1 MENTCPEIEV
11 APQSQFSCPTKNADG
26 EKKKISLAEVPKGQ
40 TTFDVVKEKFSFGL
54 YKKAAQSQIG
64 DSEQRTF
71 DDWVR
76 RNINVRE
83 CCKFVKKKENKDDP
97 ICKCGNKRS
106 GHIRRTVEMGPEA
119 KWDQLSCTTLLENNA
134 YGEIN
139 FTDIDMP
146 TEPQYMRIA
155 VDNGRAETIKK
166 LQRLFTEFW
175 KLEEPNLLISVTGGA
190 KSFNVSQDICGSFQQ
205 GLLSAAKSTN
215 AWLITGGQ
223 NCGVMKLVGDVIGR
237 SVFTSKIST
246 IGVGNWGK
254 TWRREMLLNKNKKN
268 RHAVDYKLDTPDK
281 GFAALDP
288 HHTHH
293 FLVDDGTTGKDGIEI
308 DFRGELES
316 LICNMFTKDGV
327 PLPMVTIMIEGG
339 MQSLDQAV
347 STLRKGK
354 ILVVLKGSGRAS
366 DILCYGLENITTSE
380 REENGEIFTEP
391 TLSDVCKEE
400 MIRLILK
407 DFSKYSAQGIVEKMI
422 DAVMEI
428 STYRENVTVFSIYNP
443 QPLDFYILSS
453 FMKSS
458 AGGATRMRQMRLAVT
473 WGHAQV
479 VRESIFARQNRKFST
494 EELNSLLLFS
504 IIKQRTEFVK
514 LLIDHGAN
522 VKEFATQAN
531 LTRLYNELRT
541 STTAYRLLEV
551 RRGKENFERGVTL
564 SDVGEIINHI
574 MQGSFT
580 SILCDEKYNK
590 TAQGNETFENPF
602 DMMTIYSCFADD
614 QSMALLFWEN
624 CKTPIATGLVA
635 QKLFSYFDKMENKW
649 ARMDEEMTEKL
660 ENAAREFE
668 TLSCGLMTVCC
679 NNYDKAEWTNILTA
693 RRKDWGDLN
702 VFAIAKITGS
712 RNFISHVGYQSYL
725 TDIWM
730 GGIHAST
737 PTWKVLLCIIPP
749 FPIFLTFTSKSSTED
764 SSANSRLEEKAG
776 ELEEDTQA
784 FITNKKKL
792 ELFYKSPVIKFI
804 LNTITYLIFLGVF
817 TATLLG
823 YSSGKTFNDIEFAHL
838 YTLVFVISTFP
849 VEFYLILGK
858 HTQSFTK
865 KFAIHFKKLYNLL
878 DFIVVL
884 MFLFA
889 FWIKVKIKLEYPQH
903 CKNWSTEVVKIQDG
917 RSTVRFNHT
926 HFVALDCSANDLIV
940 DGSNTENVPNVC
952 MNLTNEL
959 SAACMTRF
967 DLNNFSEYHQYRM
980 VASLCFAFYCF
991 TFMRMFE
998 INSKIG
1004 PKLFMIRRM
1013 SIDLFFFIFLLLV
1026 FTATYCITSE
1036 ALMYPFNK
1044 NTLGDTIFH
1053 AGKRAYLNV
1062 FGDINIKGF
1071 DNNMLEGHCS
1081 INSFNDTFNETY
1093 LDSEGLQS
1101 SENYNIMGCVR
1112 NTTVGKINYYF
1123 TFFFLCLYLLFVNIM
1138 LINLLIAIFSNTYTD
1153 SEAKSGIIYKTQRA
1167 EVILQFRKRPWLPNP
1182 LSLLYFIGL
1191 ALNKLVNKSLRRDK
1205 RKKIDNQEASSNA
1218 YRASLIEKEC
1228 VGIYLRKKKQ
1238 NEVTP
1243 TSLLEELDKKSMEL
1257 QKKLENLKKQVKKTL
1272 GADNNST
1279 LKGNTMSRTFKK
1291 CKSLTTF
1298 KAMNFGFPK
1307 TTKPAKTSGLPKPSS
1322 PTKGVS
1328 SDKTSSHDVTNKSTN
1343 LESVSLVTHPVHKLS
1358 RSSPYG
1364 GKGDVMRAV
1373 VPEDKVSWNILHE
1386 WYDPTDFTDDAVA
1399 DTDTD
1404 DVETI
1409 LFNAVD
1415 EIDRISLYKP
1425 YIVADGDPMNPV
1437 GRTGLKGR
1445 GCLRRRGPNKFAVT
1459 IITRWSRTESGSAVL
1474 FKSKRAVEVL
1484 LVQSDTSPLLT
1495 LPKIACDAFIDVNSH
1510 KKVMK
1515 KVCFYD
1521 REVTTDNE
1529 NVKTFIDAAF
1539 DGKYTIIYKGYFD
1552 DTVNTDNAWVEVH
1565 VANVHVEGNFSP
1577 LPPTTGIQT
1586 EKTVWTKLD
1595 KKANLRLNDA
1605 WLLKLACNKLH
1616 SYNPWSNDILI

>member
-1 MENTCPEIEV
+1 
-11 APQSQFSCPTKNADG
+11 
-26 EKKKISLAEVPKGQ
+26 
-40 TTFDVVKEKFSFGL
+40 
-54 YKKAAQSQIG
+54 
-64 DSEQRTF
+64 
-71 DDWVR
+71 
-76 RNINVRE
+76 
-83 CCKFVKKKENKDDP
+83 
-97 ICKCGNKRS
+97 
-106 GHIRRTVEMGPEA
+106 
-119 KWDQLSCTTLLENNA
+119 
-134 YGEIN
+134 
-139 FTDIDMP
+139 MP

-175 KLEEPNLLISVTGGA
+175 KLEEPS
-190 KSFNVSQDICGSFQQ
+190 
-205 GLLSAAKSTN
+205 
-215 AWLITGGQ
+215 
-223 NCGVMKLVGDVIGR
+223 
-237 SVFTSKIST
+237 
-246 IGVGNWGK
+246 
-254 TWRREMLLNKNKKN
+254 
-268 RHAVDYKLDTPDK
+268 
-281 GFAALDP
+281 
-288 HHTHH
+288 
-293 FLVDDGTTGKDGIEI
+293 TTGKDGIEI

-428 STYRENVTVFSIYNP
+428 STYREN
-443 QPLDFYILSS
+443 
-453 FMKSS
+453 
-458 AGGATRMRQMRLAVT
+458 
-473 WGHAQV
+473 
-479 VRESIFARQNRKFST
+479 T

-522 VKEFATQAN
+522 VKENFQFATQAN

-551 RRGKENFERGVTL
+551 RRGKENFERG
-564 SDVGEIINHI
+564 
-574 MQGSFT
+574 
-580 SILCDEKYNK
+580 
-590 TAQGNETFENPF
+590 NPF

-660 ENAAREFE
+660 ENAA
-668 TLSCGLMTVCC
+668 
-679 NNYDKAEWTNILTA
+679 
-693 RRKDWGDLN
+693 
-702 VFAIAKITGS
+702 
-712 RNFISHVGYQSYL
+712 
-725 TDIWM
+725 
-730 GGIHAST
+730 
-737 PTWKVLLCIIPP
+737 
-749 FPIFLTFTSKSSTED
+749 
-764 SSANSRLEEKAG
+764 SRLEEKAG

-804 LNTITYLIFLGVF
+804 LNTITYLIFL
-817 TATLLG
+817 
-823 YSSGKTFNDIEFAHL
+823 
-838 YTLVFVISTFP
+838 
-849 VEFYLILGK
+849 
-858 HTQSFTK
+858 
-865 KFAIHFKKLYNLL
+865 
-878 DFIVVL
+878 
-884 MFLFA
+884 
-889 FWIKVKIKLEYPQH
+889 
-903 CKNWSTEVVKIQDG
+903 
-917 RSTVRFNHT
+917 
-926 HFVALDCSANDLIV
+926 
-940 DGSNTENVPNVC
+940 
-952 MNLTNEL
+952 
-959 SAACMTRF
+959 
-967 DLNNFSEYHQYRM
+967 
-980 VASLCFAFYCF
+980 
-991 TFMRMFE
+991 
-998 INSKIG
+998 
-1004 PKLFMIRRM
+1004 
-1013 SIDLFFFIFLLLV
+1013 
-1026 FTATYCITSE
+1026 
-1036 ALMYPFNK
+1036 
-1044 NTLGDTIFH
+1044 
-1053 AGKRAYLNV
+1053 
-1062 FGDINIKGF
+1062 
-1071 DNNMLEGHCS
+1071 
-1081 INSFNDTFNETY
+1081 
-1093 LDSEGLQS
+1093 
-1101 SENYNIMGCVR
+1101 
-1112 NTTVGKINYYF
+1112 
-1123 TFFFLCLYLLFVNIM
+1123 
-1138 LINLLIAIFSNTYTD
+1138 
-1153 SEAKSGIIYKTQRA
+1153 GIIYKTQRA

-1279 LKGNTMSRTFKK
+1279 LKG
-1291 CKSLTTF
+1291 
-1298 KAMNFGFPK
+1298 
-1307 TTKPAKTSGLPKPSS
+1307 
-1322 PTKGVS
+1322 
-1328 SDKTSSHDVTNKSTN
+1328 
-1343 LESVSLVTHPVHKLS
+1343 
-1358 RSSPYG
+1358 
-1364 GKGDVMRAV
+1364 KGDVMRAV

-1425 YIVADGDPMNPV
+1425 YIVADGDP
-1437 GRTGLKGR
+1437 
-1445 GCLRRRGPNKFAVT
+1445 
-1459 IITRWSRTESGSAVL
+1459 IWSRTESGSAVL